1 MRNKMLVVAAFM
13 CASLQAQVIAGSPR
27 GHESFHINPSQPVNP
42 VIEWN
47 RTLLVIVRTPGAQ
60 SPTVHSTRS
69 FAILHAAV
77 YDAVNN
83 IDGHFTPYL
92 VRLADVPPQSSRV
105 AAADQAAHDVLLSLY
120 PTFQAALD
128 AELQQDL
135 DQIPGGKSKSDGV
148 AVGQTVAADIL
159 AFRTNDG
166 STVAPPPFK
175 STNVP
180 GSYRS
185 TPPDFTPADFT
196 HWGDV
201 IPFAIINARE
211 FLPDPPPTITD
222 REYVRDL
229 AEVQSIGEIDSTTRN
244 PEQTLIGKFW
254 AGKIQ
259 NYWNEITQTAAIA
272 HNLNLEQSARLFAL
286 VNLGMADATI
296 SFFEAKYVYN
306 FWRPVTPA
314 ELSDPDWL
322 PLSTKTAP
330 DPSYP
335 GAHSATSSAA
345 ATVLE
350 FYFGEKFT
358 FDVTSEVMPGIE
370 RHFTSFSAAV
380 QEAGLSRIYAGQHFR
395 FDHIAGLRL
404 GKKVSRSIEK
414 ATLLPQQE
422 QDSR

>member
-1 MRNKMLVVAAFM
+1 MRKMLAVAAFM
-13 CASLQAQVIAGSPR
+13 CASLQAQVIAGSGAR
-27 GHESFHINPSQPVNP
+27 SHEPSPASPSQSVNP
-42 VIEWN
+42 VVEWN

-69 FAILHAAV
+69 FALLHAAV
-77 YDAVNN
+77 YDAINN
-83 IDGHFTPYL
+83 IARHFTPYL
-92 VRLADVPPQSSRV
+92 IRLADVPPDSSQV
-105 AAADQAAHDVLLSLY
+105 AAADLAAHDVLLSLY
-120 PTFQAALD
+120 PAFQATLD

-135 DQIPGGKSKSDGV
+135 AKVPDGKSKNDGI
-148 AVGQTVAADIL
+148 AVGQTVAAQIL

-166 STVAPPPFK
+166 SGATSPPFK

-180 GSYRS
+180 GFYRP

-201 IPFAIINARE
+201 VPFAIINARE
-211 FLPDPPPTITD
+211 FLPDPPPALTD
-222 REYVRDL
+222 KEYVKDL
-229 AEVQSIGEIDSTTRN
+229 AEVQSIGEIDSTTRT

-254 AGKIQ
+254 GGKIQ

-272 HNLNLEQSARLFAL
+272 HNLNLEQTARLFAL
-286 VNLGMADATI
+286 VNFGMADATI

-335 GAHSATSSAA
+335 GAHSSTSSAA
-345 ATVLE
+345 GTVLE
-350 FYFGEKFT
+350 FYFGDKFT
-358 FDVTSEVMPGIE
+358 FDVTSEVLPGVK
-370 RHFTSFSAAV
+370 RHFTSFSAATR
-380 QEAGLSRIYAGQHFR
+380 EAGLSRIYAGQHFR
-395 FDHIAGLRL
+395 FDHFAGLRL
-404 GKKVSRSIEK
+404 GEEVSRSVEET
-414 ATLLPQQE
+414 ALLPE
-422 QDSR
+422 VTPR